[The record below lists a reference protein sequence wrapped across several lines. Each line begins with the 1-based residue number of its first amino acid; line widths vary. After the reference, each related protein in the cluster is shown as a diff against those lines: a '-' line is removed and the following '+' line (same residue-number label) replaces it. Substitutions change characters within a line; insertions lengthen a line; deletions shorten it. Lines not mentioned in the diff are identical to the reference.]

1 MEAVIDQAG
10 EQTNPVVQNRS
21 GGVGNS
27 EKEVN
32 PSSQGLSES
41 SGSSELAVTKSGG
54 LPSLQQFMQQPTVKR
69 LMPGVALLLGV
80 LFVLIFWVS
89 MSATPYKSV
98 SDGMQSEDVQLAFEA
113 LQSSNYKVKINESTG
128 RLEVPVDQ
136 YQSARIYLAS
146 QGLPRAA
153 SSGGMGSLSENSSM
167 TTSQFME
174 QVKYNAALENELART
189 IAEISTIDTVRVHLA
204 APKQSVFVRD
214 RQPAKASVVV
224 KPYRGRVVD
233 AGQVQSIVHLVSS
246 SVPYL
251 ALEDVTVVDNVGNLL
266 TASNKDSAAPA
277 LSNARFETDREMELT
292 SRIYDLLTPALGGGN
307 VRTVVN
313 LEMDFTQRESTFEQ
327 YFDADEGA
335 PEIRSEVITS
345 DTQTGIAAS
354 GVPGG
359 TTNVPPDQ
367 AEVVPEGEVPEDPVN
382 TSTATNERE
391 QTTRN
396 YELDKEIRFV
406 KEQIGRVTA
415 MTAGVI
421 VDESALKDLATRRY
435 RSVNGLEGSF
445 DQEGTELSFND
456 EGSTPEATSGESE
469 IPAELL
475 ATLMEAEL
483 DRFRSLVLSALPY
496 DATRGDSVTISTAP
510 FFVDPPQEYQLPWHQ
525 DPAILEWGRHG
536 MTSLGLIAFF
546 LIVVAPVLR
555 AYLPSKDD
563 DVEALLAEQLA
574 DGELSAEDRQALED
588 GEALDEIKAKL
599 KPKKSAISADMLDT
613 ANSYDDKVAIVR
625 LLVAEDAG
633 RVANVLKKMIKP
645 A

>member
-1 MEAVIDQAG
+1 MEAVIDQTG
-10 EQTNPVVQNRS
+10 EQANPAVQNR
-21 GGVGNS
+21 GVGVSNS

-32 PSSQGLSES
+32 LASQGAIEASDSSQ
-41 SGSSELAVTKSGG
+41 LATTKSGG
-54 LPSLQQFMQQPTVKR
+54 LPYLKQFMQQPSVKR
-69 LMPGVALLLGV
+69 LMPGVALLLGL

-153 SSGGMGSLSENSSM
+153 SNGGMGSLSENSSM

-266 TASNKDSAAPA
+266 TAGNKDNAAPA
-277 LSNARFETDREMELT
+277 LSNARFETDREMELM

-327 YFDADEGA
+327 YFDAEEGA

-367 AEVVPEGEVPEDPVN
+367 AEVVPEGEVAEDAVN
-382 TSTATNERE
+382 TSTATTERE

-406 KEQIGRVTA
+406 KEQVGRVTA
-415 MTAGVI
+415 MTAAVM

-435 RSVNGLEGSF
+435 RSANGLEDSF
-445 DQEGTELSFND
+445 YKEGTEVRSSDQN
-456 EGSTPEATSGESE
+456 SAPAVTSNESE

-483 DRFRSLVLSALPY
+483 DRFRGLVLSALPY
-496 DATRGDSVTISTAP
+496 DAVRGDSVTISTAP
-510 FFVDPPQEYQLPWHQ
+510 FYVDPPQEYQLPWHK

-563 DVEALLAEQLA
+563 DVQALLAEQLA